1 MADAGVGSRRACEAM
16 IEQGLVEVNSV
27 RVTAL
32 PAWVDPEDDHIVVD
46 GTPISRADRKLYI
59 MLNKPSNTLSTNKDE
74 PGSNRQTVTE
84 LVNHPAAARLF
95 PVGRLDYDTV
105 GLILLTNDGDLAN
118 RLTHPRY
125 GVPKTY
131 RVTVKGELDEQ
142 AIKELE
148 QGIYLAQRKAGQTDG
163 VAKTAHVE
171 IELIARDR
179 DRTVV
184 SLTLREGRNRQVRRM
199 LAAVGYPVRKLER
212 IGMGPVRLKG
222 LSRGSWRELTR
233 EEIRDLRKAGAQSV
247 KAEQGGQQGTSGAGG
262 ANGSGGG
269 KPSGGVQRYQTTPG
283 QGNQEGESERPRR
296 IRKRNQP
303 KKAPYMSP
311 TAGQDVNIRNRSIKN
326 AINRAGNE
334 QGFVKKPLPIV
345 EPDEAGAAGA
355 ADPKPQ
361 GKPGSK
367 PGNKPG
373 SKQDYKPGKK
383 PDNRPNNKR

>member
-16 IEQGLVEVNSV
+16 IENGEVEVNSV
-27 RVTAL
+27 MVTKL
-32 PAWVDPEDDHIVVD
+32 PAWVDPEEDHIVVA
-46 GTPISRADRKLYI
+46 GKPLAKADRKLYI
-59 MLNKPSNTLSTNKDE
+59 MLNKPSNTLSTNQDE
-74 PGSNRQTVTE
+74 PGSDRRTVTQ

-105 GLILLTNDGDLAN
+105 GLILLTNDGELAN

-131 RVTVKGELDEQ
+131 RVTVKGELDEE

-148 QGIYLAQRKAGQTDG
+148 RGIYLAQRKAGQTDG

-212 IGMGPVRLKG
+212 IGMGPVKLKG
-222 LSRGSWRELTR
+222 LPRGGWRELTR
-233 EEIRDLRKAGAQSV
+233 EEIRDLRKSAAQSPQDD
-247 KAEQGGQQGTSGAGG
+247 KRSSQASRPASQGGA
-262 ANGSGGG
+262 SGG
-269 KPSGGVQRYQTTPG
+269 S
-283 QGNQEGESERPRR
+283 RR
-296 IRKRNQP
+296 SRKRNQP

-311 TAGQDVNIRNRSIKN
+311 NAGQDVNIRNRTIKN

-334 QGFVKKPLPIV
+334 QGFVPKPIV
-345 EPDEAGAAGA
+345 EPDESTE
-355 ADPKPQ
+355 K
-361 GKPGSK
+361 
-367 PGNKPG
+367 
-373 SKQDYKPGKK
+373 
-383 PDNRPNNKR
+383 